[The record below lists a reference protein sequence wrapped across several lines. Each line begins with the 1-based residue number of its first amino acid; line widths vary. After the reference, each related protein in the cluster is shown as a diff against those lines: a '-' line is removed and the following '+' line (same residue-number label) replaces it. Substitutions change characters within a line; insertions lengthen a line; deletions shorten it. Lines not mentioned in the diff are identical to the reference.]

1 MANQVLLPQMGISE
15 ESAVIGEFFVKV
27 GDPVKV
33 GTMLFS
39 EETGKSVFE
48 VESEFEGVVLAILCE
63 AGDELPIKA
72 PVMVIGEAGETFAAA
87 QAAPA
92 AEETPKIAVQSA
104 APAAEAPV
112 PIAAEVKAATGG
124 KLVSPRARALAEK
137 AGIDPTLAAA
147 TGADDMIIERD
158 VKVLLDAGIAKAE
171 VPAETAAPAAP
182 SVTAPAAAPAAFAPE
197 YKDIPLTTMRKTI
210 AKTMASS
217 LQTTAQLT
225 HTASFD
231 ATELL
236 NYRKKCKV
244 SETAK
249 GITIGDM
256 VLFAVSRTL
265 PQFPA
270 MNAYFMEKSIRQFT
284 GVQLAV
290 AVDIPTGL
298 VVPVIRDADKKSLLE
313 ISAETK
319 ALAAACKAGTIAP
332 DLLTGGTFTVTNLGN
347 LGIESFTPIIN
358 PPQVGILGVN
368 SVTLRP
374 RRAADG
380 TVEFYDCMTL
390 SLTYDHR
397 AVDGAPASRFLQAL
411 CKNLEAFSLLLGGA
425 QA

>member
-27 GDPVKV
+27 GDTVQV
-33 GTMLFS
+33 GNKLFS
-39 EETGKSVFE
+39 EETGKSVFD

-63 AGDELPIKA
+63 EGDELPIKA
-72 PVMVIGEAGETFAAA
+72 PVMVIGQAGESFDAPQAVEPEKKEEPAAVEKAPA
-87 QAAPA
+87 QAAAEIPA
-92 AEETPKIAVQSA
+92 AVTSKTAGDKV
-104 APAAEAPV
+104 
-112 PIAAEVKAATGG
+112 
-124 KLVSPRARALAEK
+124 LVSPRARTLAEK
-137 AGIDPTLAAA
+137 AGIDPTLAQP
-147 TGADDMIIERD
+147 TGAEGMVIERD
-158 VKVLLDAGIAKAE
+158 VKAMLDAGVAVKQ
-171 VPAETAAPAAP
+171 
-182 SVTAPAAAPAAFAPE
+182 AAAPVPVSAPAPAVAAFAPE

-210 AKTMASS
+210 AKTMLGS
-217 LQTTAQLT
+217 LQSAAQLT

-236 NYRKKCKV
+236 AYRKKCKGQ
-244 SETAK
+244 EITK

-265 PQFPA
+265 LQFPA
-270 MNAYFMEKSIRQFT
+270 LNAYYMEKSIRQFS

-298 VVPVIRDADKKSLLE
+298 VVPVIRNADKLTLFE
-313 ISAETK
+313 ISNETK
-319 ALAAACKAGTIAP
+319 KLAAACKDGSIAP

-347 LGIESFTPIIN
+347 LGIEHFTPIIN

-368 SVTLRP
+368 TVTLRP
-374 RRAADG
+374 RRATDG
-380 TVEFYDCMTL
+380 TIEFYDCMTL

-411 CKNLEAFSLLLGGA
+411 CKNLESFTLLLGGA